1 MKHKFTFIDLFSG
14 IGGFRLALG
23 MLDGKCVF
31 SSDIDKWANETYFA
45 NFLEMPSGDISKI
58 PSSEIPDHDILTAG
72 FPCQP
77 FSIAGKRKG
86 FEDTRGT
93 LFFDVARI
101 LKDKKPKAFIL
112 ENVRGIVSHD
122 KGNTL
127 ATILLTLDELGYRTE
142 YKVLNSKDFGVPQN
156 RERWICVGTRKE
168 LNVTFEFPEPEK
180 LSVTLWDI
188 LDHKSKVEKISPI
201 ALKNLASHTHKIKKS
216 DLGKKQVTV
225 ATEIRPSRVVFRND
239 GISPCLTA
247 KMGTGGNN
255 VPVYVE
261 KERKFTIEECLAI
274 QGFPRSFIM
283 PNQGYQGYKQIGNSV
298 TVTLINKVAANLVKL
313 L

>member
-1 MKHKFTFIDLFSG
+1 MKPKFTFIDLFSG
-14 IGGFRLALG
+14 IGGFRLALDN
-23 MLDGKCVF
+23 LNGKCVF
-31 SSDIDKWANETYFA
+31 SSDIDKWANETYLA
-45 NFLEMPSGDISKI
+45 NFKHLPSGDITKV
-58 PSSEIPDHDILTAG
+58 PSSEIPDHEVLTAG

-93 LFFDVARI
+93 LFFEVARI

-112 ENVRGIVSHD
+112 ENVKGIVSHD

-127 ATILLTLDELGYRTE
+127 LTILTTLDELGYDAQ
-142 YKVLNSKDFGVPQN
+142 YKILNSKDYGVPQN
-156 RERWICVGTRKE
+156 RERWICVGTRRD
-168 LNVTFEFPEPEK
+168 LALQYEFPEPED
-180 LSVTLWDI
+180 LVVTLHDI
-188 LDHKSKVEKISPI
+188 LDHKSKSEKLSPI
-201 ALKNLASHTHKIKKS
+201 ALKNLESHLHKVKPS
-216 DLGKKQVTV
+216 NLGKKQITV
-225 ATEIRPSRVVFRND
+225 ATEIRPSRAIFRTD

-261 KERKFTIEECLAI
+261 KQRKFTIEECLAL
-274 QGFPRSFIM
+274 QGFPSTFVM

-313 L
+313 I

>member
-1 MKHKFTFIDLFSG
+1 MRKKFTFIDLFSG
-14 IGGFRLALG
+14 IGGFRLALDALNG
-23 MLDGKCVF
+23 HCVF
-31 SSDIDKWANETYFA
+31 SSDIDKWANETYLA
-45 NFLEMPSGDISKI
+45 NFNEMPSGDISKI
-58 PSSEIPDHDILTAG
+58 PSTDIPEHDILTAG

-101 LKDKKPKAFIL
+101 IKDKQPKAFIL
-112 ENVRGIVSHD
+112 ENVKGIISHD

-127 ATILLTLDELGYRTE
+127 STILGTIDELGYNAK
-142 YKVLNSKDFGVPQN
+142 YKILNSKDYGVPQN
-156 RERWICVGTRKE
+156 RERWICVGTKKE
-168 LNVTFEFPEPEK
+168 LNIEYEFPEPEE

-188 LDHKSKVEKISPI
+188 LDHKSSVEKISPI
-201 ALKNLASHTHKIKKS
+201 AQTNLASHMHKIIKS
-216 DLGKKQVTV
+216 DVGKRQVTV
-225 ATEIRPSRVVFRND
+225 ATEIRPSRVIFRSD

-261 KERKFTIEECLAI
+261 KQRKFTIEECLAI
-274 QGFPRSFIM
+274 QGFPKSFIM

-298 TVTLINKVAANLVKL
+298 TVILIKKVAANLVRML
-313 L
+313 